1 MSVELHLVL
10 PGRLDQK
17 TGGYLYD
24 ARIVEG
30 LRARG
35 IQVHVHS
42 LPGSYPLV
50 DQETIFEADRVLAQ
64 LPDGALV
71 VIDGLALPGVAG
83 SLMVENHRLRLAALV
98 HHPLSLEIG
107 LSEAQARTLQLIEQG
122 SLARVQRVIVTSP
135 ATAETLLADFHVTP
149 DRLGVV
155 EPGTDRPEQPA
166 AGSGTD
172 QLNLLCVATVTPRKG
187 HLILVEA
194 LAKLVDLPWRLTCIG
209 STTRDAGA
217 TAAVQEAITRHG
229 LTGRIALMDEIEPE
243 ALRNQYRDADLFV
256 LPSYYEGYGMAL
268 AEALSHGLPIVSS
281 KAGAIPT
288 TVPADAGIL
297 VHPGDVAA
305 LTEALRR
312 VLTDDDLRSRLTTAA
327 CAAALRLPTWDDAA
341 DRFAAELA
349 GMEPALRGSFAKA

>member
-1 MSVELHLVL
+1 MSAELHLVL

-24 ARIVEG
+24 ARIVAG

-42 LPGSYPLV
+42 LPGPYPLV
-50 DQETIFEADRVLAQ
+50 DQEAIFEADRVLAQ

-98 HHPLSLEIG
+98 HHPLSLEMG

-155 EPGTDRPEQPA
+155 EPGTDRPEPRRRQGPA
-166 AGSGTD
+166 RMNSICSASRPSPR
-172 QLNLLCVATVTPRKG
+172 ARVT
-187 HLILVEA
+187 
-194 LAKLVDLPWRLTCIG
+194 
-209 STTRDAGA
+209 
-217 TAAVQEAITRHG
+217 
-229 LTGRIALMDEIEPE
+229 
-243 ALRNQYRDADLFV
+243 
-256 LPSYYEGYGMAL
+256 
-268 AEALSHGLPIVSS
+268 
-281 KAGAIPT
+281 
-288 TVPADAGIL
+288 
-297 VHPGDVAA
+297 
-305 LTEALRR
+305 
-312 VLTDDDLRSRLTTAA
+312 
-327 CAAALRLPTWDDAA
+327 
-341 DRFAAELA
+341 
-349 GMEPALRGSFAKA
+349 